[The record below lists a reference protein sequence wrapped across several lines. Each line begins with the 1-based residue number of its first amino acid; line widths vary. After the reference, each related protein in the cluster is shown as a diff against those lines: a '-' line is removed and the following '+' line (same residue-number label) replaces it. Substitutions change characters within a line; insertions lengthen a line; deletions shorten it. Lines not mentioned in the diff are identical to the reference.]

1 MYFCHVKG
9 FCLETIQTYKI
20 LLFLPVIKWNVAVSL
35 KGHIRSFREA
45 MIRGETEITLTEVK
59 LRKSGQLAS

>member
-1 MYFCHVKG
+1 MLPRKG
-9 FCLETIQTYKI
+9 LLSGDDTNIQDI
-20 LLFLPVIKWNVAVSL
+20 AFLPVIKWNVAVSL

-59 LRKSGQLAS
+59 LRKSGQVAA